1 MFSRFFALVLEAF
14 FKFLGKKVEEQQE
27 ERNITQNMLLYVDE
41 SQKKDKLRELDE
53 EGSIDAAL
61 HLNRQLRNPR
71 K

>member
-1 MFSRFFALVLEAF
+1 MFWAF
-14 FKFLGKKVEEQQE
+14 FIKLLTAISEILFKKAEEQQE
-27 ERNITQNMLLYVDE
+27 ERKITQNMLLYADE

-61 HLNRQLRNPR
+61 HLNRKLRSTR